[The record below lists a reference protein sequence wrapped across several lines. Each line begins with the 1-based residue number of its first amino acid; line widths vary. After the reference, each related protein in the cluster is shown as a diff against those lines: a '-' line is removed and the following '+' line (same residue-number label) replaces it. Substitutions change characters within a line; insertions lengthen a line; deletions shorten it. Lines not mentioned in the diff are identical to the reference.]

1 MTSKTVKVMPTTVFI
16 DRQPTDMFGAATDDG
31 VWYAGCDRSDLVT
44 EPVEYVRTDSDQRF
58 VGTTGVREGELRVI
72 KLTPDSPW
80 TVMKAVFRKNDD
92 GSTTLAFTD
101 DHVWYHTETYVIGQ
115 AIGKP

>member
-1 MTSKTVKVMPTTVFI
+1 MTSTTVKVMPTTVFV
-16 DRQPTDMFGAATDDG
+16 DTQPTDMFGAATDDG

-44 EPVEYVRTDSDQRF
+44 EPVEYVLVDRDQRF
-58 VGTTGVREGELRVI
+58 VGRKGIREGELRVI

-80 TVMKAVFRKNDD
+80 TVMKVVFRKNDD